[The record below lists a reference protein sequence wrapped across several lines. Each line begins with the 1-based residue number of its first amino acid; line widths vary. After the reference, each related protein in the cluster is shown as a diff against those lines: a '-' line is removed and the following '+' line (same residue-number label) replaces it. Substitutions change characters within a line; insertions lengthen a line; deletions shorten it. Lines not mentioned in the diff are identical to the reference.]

1 MRIGGCETVKEKG
14 NLEDA
19 MLQASLKTEE
29 EATSQGMQEAMRS

>member
-1 MRIGGCETVKEKG
+1 MKEKG

-19 MLQASLKTEE
+19 MLQASSKTEE

>member
-1 MRIGGCETVKEKG
+1 MKEKG